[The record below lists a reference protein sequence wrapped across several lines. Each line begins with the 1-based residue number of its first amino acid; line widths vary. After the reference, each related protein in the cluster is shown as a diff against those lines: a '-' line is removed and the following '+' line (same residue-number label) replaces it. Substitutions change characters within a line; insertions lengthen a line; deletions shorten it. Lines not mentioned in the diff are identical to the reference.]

1 MQVLGKILEEI
12 LQYRKDNNLYAGKQV
27 VAIEEIIRSHMDD
40 EDTNAGWIDCKKA
53 MPGKDMDKQPVWIVY
68 GSHGNLSVE
77 FAYCKWVLSE
87 DEYGNDDSYTEF
99 RIDQAPEPYHPSL
112 NLVHY
117 WKPVN
122 IPKFEKE

>member
-1 MQVLGKILEEI
+1 MQVLKKILEDIDKLEDP
-12 LQYRKDNNLYAGKQV
+12 YYKDYVDRKYVK
-27 VAIEEIIRSHMDD
+27 EIIYSHMDD
-40 EDTNAGWIDCKKA
+40 GDADARWIDCKKA
-53 MPGKDMDKQPVWIVY
+53 MPGKDMDKEPVWIVY

-87 DEYGNDDSYTEF
+87 DEDGNDDSYTEF

>member
-1 MQVLGKILEEI
+1 MNVLEKILEEI
-12 LQYRKDNNLYAGKQV
+12 DKLEDPYYKDYVDRKNV
-27 VAIEEIIRSHMDD
+27 VEIIRSHMDD
-40 EDTNAGWIDCKKA
+40 EDTNGGWIDCKKA
-53 MPGKDMDKQPVWIVY
+53 MPSEDMDKEPVWIVY

-87 DEYGNDDSYTEF
+87 DEDGNDDSYTEF

-117 WKPVN
+117 WKPIN
-122 IPKFEKE
+122 IPKFQKE